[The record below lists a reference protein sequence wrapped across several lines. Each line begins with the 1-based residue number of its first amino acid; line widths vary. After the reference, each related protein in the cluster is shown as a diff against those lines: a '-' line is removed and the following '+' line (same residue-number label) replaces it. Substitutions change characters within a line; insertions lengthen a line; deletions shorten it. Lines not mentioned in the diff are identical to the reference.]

1 MLGIHREPTPSDS
14 SKIYEPYAA
23 QKINGMHMPSTM
35 PSLLHVFP
43 RSPFACNKLQIS
55 ICFSWIIAHVA
66 DTHICIYSF
75 NKISALSLTKFHLV
89 LRGFQNVHRGDI
101 DILLKLK
108 SGVVWRG
115 QAKYSCAPTSYWP
128 QPPCAP
134 HLAAAACL
142 LRRRAAAR
150 IAPRSRGW
158 SSSWRSACADICRGL
173 SHWCLSALCWGT
185 DPPSVACH
193 RYYR

>member
-1 MLGIHREPTPSDS
+1 MECICPQQCPH
-14 SKIYEPYAA
+14 Y
-23 QKINGMHMPSTM
+23 STYFHAV
-35 PSLLHVFP
+35 LLLVTNFDLLFMDNRTCSRH
-43 RSPFACNKLQIS
+43 
-55 ICFSWIIAHVA
+55 
-66 DTHICIYSF
+66 TYICIYSF

-115 QAKYSCAPTSYWP
+115 QAKYSCALTSYWP

-134 HLAAAACL
+134 HPAAAACP

-150 IAPRSRGW
+150 IAPQSRGW